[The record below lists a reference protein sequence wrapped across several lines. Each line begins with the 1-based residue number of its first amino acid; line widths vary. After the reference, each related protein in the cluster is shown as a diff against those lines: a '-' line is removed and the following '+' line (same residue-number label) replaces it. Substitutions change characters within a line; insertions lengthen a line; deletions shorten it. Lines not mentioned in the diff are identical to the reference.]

1 MNLKPEVIKEQ
12 LKNKRPNLS
21 NGSLITYNSILSS
34 LYKNVYGNDK
44 IDIEKFS
51 NTDKILEHLKGLPP
65 NRRKTILSALVVI
78 SNEKPYRDLMLED
91 IKNYN
96 HEIMKQEKSPAQEL
110 AWVDTSDVKELYEKL
125 KGIGNLLYKKKDMTM
140 KDLQQIQDYIIIAL
154 LGGLFIP
161 PRRSLDYCCF
171 KIRNINNDKD
181 NYIDKNQFIFNTYKT
196 AKFYKQQQIDIPK
209 DLKAIITKW
218 IKINPTDYLLFD
230 NNKNPL
236 TSVKLNQRMN
246 KIFGKKVGVNQM
258 RHTYLTDKYGDTIN
272 KTKQLNNDM
281 TEMGSS
287 SSQSKVYIKE

>member
-1 MNLKPEVIKEQ
+1 MNLKEE

-34 LYKNVYGNDK
+34 LYKNVFSNDENVEN
-44 IDIEKFS
+44 IDIDKF
-51 NTDKILEHLKGLPP
+51 NDTQKVLAHLKGLPP

-78 SNEKPYRDLMLED
+78 SNQKPYRDLMLED
-91 IKNYN
+91 INNYN

-110 AWVDTSDVKELYEKL
+110 SWVDTNDVKGLYEKL
-125 KGIGNLLYKKKDMTM
+125 KDVGNLLYKKKDMSI

-171 KIRNINNDKD
+171 KIKNINNDKD
-181 NYIDKNQFIFNTYKT
+181 NYLDKNQFVFNTYKT
-196 AKFYKQQQIDIPK
+196 AKFYKQQRVDIPK
-209 DLKAIITKW
+209 ELKTIITKW

-230 NNKNPL
+230 SNKNPL

-258 RHTYLTDKYGDTIN
+258 RHTYLTDKYGDTIS
-272 KTKQLNNDM
+272 KQKQMNADM
-281 TEMGSS
+281 TEMSS
-287 SSQSKVYIKE
+287 SGSQSKVYIKE

>member
-1 MNLKPEVIKEQ
+1 MNIKEE

-34 LYKNVYGNDK
+34 LYKSVFGNDDK
-44 IDIEKFS
+44 LDIDKFS
-51 NTDKILEHLKGLPP
+51 NTDKILEHLKSLPP

-78 SNEKPYRDLMLED
+78 SDKQPYRDLMLED

-96 HEIMKQEKSPAQEL
+96 QQILKQEKTPAQKL
-110 AWVDTSDVKELYEKL
+110 SWVDTNEIKTLYEKL
-125 KGIGNLLYKKKDMTM
+125 KDVANFLYKKKNFTM
-140 KDLQQIQDYIIIAL
+140 KEYQQIQDLIIVAV

-161 PRRSLDYCCF
+161 PRRNLDYCCF
-171 KIRNINNDKD
+171 KLKNINNDND
-181 NYIDKNQFIFNTYKT
+181 NYIDKNQFVFNTYKT
-196 AKFYKQQQIDIPK
+196 AKFYKQQRVDIPK
-209 DLKAIITKW
+209 DLKTILTKW

-230 NNKNPL
+230 TNQNPL
-236 TSVKLNQRMN
+236 TSVKLNQRLN

-272 KTKQLNNDM
+272 KQKQINADM

-287 SSQSKVYIKE
+287 GTQSKVYIKE

>member
-1 MNLKPEVIKEQ
+1 MNIKEE

-34 LYKNVYGNDK
+34 LYKSVFGNDDK
-44 IDIEKFS
+44 LDIDKFS
-51 NTDKILEHLKGLPP
+51 NTDKILEHLKSLPP

-78 SNEKPYRDLMLED
+78 SDKQPYRDLMLED

-96 HEIMKQEKSPAQEL
+96 QEILKQEKTPAQKL
-110 AWVDTSDVKELYEKL
+110 SWVDTNEIKTLYEKL
-125 KGIGNLLYKKKDMTM
+125 KEVANFLYKKKNFTM
-140 KDLQQIQDYIIIAL
+140 KEYQQIQDLIIVAV

-161 PRRSLDYCCF
+161 PRRNLDYCCF
-171 KIRNINNDKD
+171 KLKNIDNDND
-181 NYIDKNQFIFNTYKT
+181 NYIDKNQFVFNTYKT
-196 AKFYKQQQIDIPK
+196 AKFYKQQRVDIPK
-209 DLKAIITKW
+209 DLKTILTKW

-230 NNKNPL
+230 TNQNPL
-236 TSVKLNQRMN
+236 TSVKLNQRLN

-272 KTKQLNNDM
+272 KQKQINADM

-287 SSQSKVYIKE
+287 GTQSKVYIKE

>member
-1 MNLKPEVIKEQ
+1 MNLKDE
-12 LKNKRPNLS
+12 LKQKRPNLS

-34 LYKNVYGNDK
+34 LYKNVFNKDANVENIDLDKFNDT
-44 IDIEKFS
+44 
-51 NTDKILEHLKGLPP
+51 NKILEHLKGLPP

-78 SNEKPYRDLMLED
+78 SNQKSYRDLMLED
-91 IKNYN
+91 IKDYN
-96 HEIMKQEKSPAQEL
+96 QEIMKQEKTPSQEL
-110 AWVDTSDVKELYEKL
+110 SWVDTSDVKGLYEKL
-125 KGIGNLLYKKKDMTM
+125 KNVGILLYKKKDMSM

-154 LGGLFIP
+154 LGGLYIP

-171 KIRNINNDKD
+171 KIKNINDDKD
-181 NYIDKNQFIFNTYKT
+181 NYIDKNQFVFNTYKT
-196 AKFYKQQQIDIPK
+196 AKFYKQQRVDIPK
-209 DLKAIITKW
+209 DLKSIITKW

-258 RHTYLTDKYGDTIN
+258 RHTYLTDKYADTIN
-272 KTKQLNNDM
+272 KQKQINADM

-287 SSQSKVYIKE
+287 GSQSKVYIKE

>member
-1 MNLKPEVIKEQ
+1 MNLKEQ

-110 AWVDTSDVKELYEKL
+110 AWVDTSDVKDLYEKL

>member
-1 MNLKPEVIKEQ
+1 MNLKEE

-51 NTDKILEHLKGLPP
+51 NTDKILERLKGLPP

-161 PRRSLDYCCF
+161 PRRSLDYCSF

>member
-1 MNLKPEVIKEQ
+1 MNLKDE

-34 LYKNVYGNDK
+34 LYKTLHPNDDK
-44 IDIEKFS
+44 IELDKFNDTS
-51 NTDKILEHLKGLPP
+51 RILEHLKGLPP

-78 SNEKPYRDLMLED
+78 SDQKPYRDLMLED

-110 AWVDTSDVKELYEKL
+110 SWVDTSDVKDLYEKL
-125 KGIGNLLYKKKDMTM
+125 KNVGNLIYKKKDITM
-140 KDLQQIQDYIIIAL
+140 KDLQQIQEYIIIAL

-171 KIRNINNDKD
+171 KIKNINNDKD
-181 NYIDKNQFIFNTYKT
+181 NYLDKNQFVFNTYKT
-196 AKFYKQQQIDIPK
+196 AKFYKQQRVDIPK
-209 DLKAIITKW
+209 DLKAILTKW

-272 KTKQLNNDM
+272 KQKQMNADM

-287 SSQSKVYIKE
+287 GSQSKVYIKE

>member
-1 MNLKPEVIKEQ
+1 MNIKEE

-34 LYKNVYGNDK
+34 LYKNVFGNDDK
-44 IDIEKFS
+44 LDIDKFS
-51 NTDKILEHLKGLPP
+51 NTDKILEHLKSLPP

-78 SNEKPYRDLMLED
+78 SDKQPYRDLMLED

-96 HEIMKQEKSPAQEL
+96 QQILKQEKTPAENL
-110 AWVDTSDVKELYEKL
+110 SWVDTNEIKTLYEKL
-125 KGIGNLLYKKKDMTM
+125 KDETNILYKKKNFTM
-140 KDLQQIQDYIIIAL
+140 KEYQQIQDLIIVAV

-161 PRRSLDYCCF
+161 PRRNLDYCCF
-171 KIRNINNDKD
+171 KLKNIDNDND
-181 NYIDKNQFIFNTYKT
+181 NYIDKNQFVFNTYKT
-196 AKFYKQQQIDIPK
+196 AKFYKQQIVDIPK
-209 DLKAIITKW
+209 DLKTILTKW

-230 NNKNPL
+230 TNQNPL
-236 TSVKLNQRMN
+236 TSVKLNQRLN

-272 KTKQLNNDM
+272 KQKQINADM

-287 SSQSKVYIKE
+287 GTQSKVYIKE